1 MAPFR
6 HRMRVRYSECDQQNI
21 VFNGH
26 YLFYFDI
33 AMTELWR
40 EALGPYQE
48 MVAKHGVDM
57 VVAEAR
63 VRYRAPLHF
72 DDEFDLVAEIA
83 RLGTTSMVTE
93 ISADR
98 DGTTAAEGDIRHVFV
113 SPGTH
118 EKAAIPEAVR
128 AGLEPYASGG

>member
-6 HRMRVRYSECDQQNI
+6 HRLRVRYSECDQQNI

-48 MVAKHGVDM
+48 MVTEHGVDM
-57 VVAEAR
+57 VVAE
-63 VRYRAPLHF
+63 VSIRYLAPLCF
-72 DDEFDLVAEIA
+72 DEEFDLVAEIT
-83 RLGTTSMVTE
+83 RLGNTSMVTA
-93 ISADR
+93 IAADR
-98 DGTTAAEGDIRHVFV
+98 DGTVTAEGDIRHVFV
-113 SPGTH
+113 APGTH
-118 EKAAIPEAVR
+118 DKAPIPDGVR
-128 AGLEPYASGG
+128 AALERYAAP